1 MAVHSYAAVLWDPRV
16 AAFES
21 RNPHPADRHGHLKAC
36 LCRRDAD
43 SHANGAT
50 QGRRHRLANSPQKP
64 CCGPVAWSRHG
75 AGVLSKHKLVA
86 DSMPILRFLGGNSEA
101 SIRLVGLVG
110 EDIRAYVHGVASVD
124 STLDFRELKFPPP
137 RGRRVPAAIQ
147 ALDLGSGN
155 HRLQRATA
163 GVNYILVAEYA
174 ILS

>member
-1 MAVHSYAAVLWDPRV
+1 
-16 AAFES
+16 
-21 RNPHPADRHGHLKAC
+21 
-36 LCRRDAD
+36 
-43 SHANGAT
+43 
-50 QGRRHRLANSPQKP
+50 
-64 CCGPVAWSRHG
+64 
-75 AGVLSKHKLVA
+75 LVA

-101 SIRLVGLVG
+101 SIRPVGLVG

-137 RGRRVPAAIQ
+137 RGSRVPAAIQ